1 MMHKKPD
8 TNLDLADMLCF
19 AVYSTANALSR
30 AYQPILAPLDLTYPQ
45 FLVMLVLWER
55 DDCTV
60 SEIGARLNLDS
71 GTLTRFSRDWKRQ
84 GALRAAATRAT
95 SDRCVSPLPMRAKIA
110 GTGRKRARADH
121 VRDRPA
127 GLRIAGFAQPPDEDQ
142 KPSDGRRQEINQKS
156 AGCPALLQSDLF
168 CRARCLRRQAP
179 SA

>member
-30 AYQPILAPLDLTYPQ
+30 AYQLILAPLDLTYPQ

-71 GTLTRFSRDWKRQ
+71 GTLTPLLKRLEAAGCITRRRDPRDERQ
-84 GALRAAATRAT
+84 VRITLT
-95 SDRCVSPLPMRAKIA
+95 DE
-110 GTGRKRARADH
+110 GRKLREQAESVPEQIMCATGQPVSELQDLRNRLMKIRNHLTAD
-121 VRDRPA
+121 
-127 GLRIAGFAQPPDEDQ
+127 G
-142 KPSDGRRQEINQKS
+142 KK
-156 AGCPALLQSDLF
+156 
-168 CRARCLRRQAP
+168 
-179 SA
+179 

>member
-19 AVYSTANALSR
+19 AIYSTANALSR

-71 GTLTRFSRDWKRQ
+71 GTLTPLLKRLEAAGRITRRRDPRDERQ
-84 GALRAAATRAT
+84 VRITLT
-95 SDRCVSPLPMRAKIA
+95 DE
-110 GTGRKRARADH
+110 GRKLRKQAESVPEQIMCATGQPVSELQDLRNRLMKIRNHLTAD
-121 VRDRPA
+121 
-127 GLRIAGFAQPPDEDQ
+127 G
-142 KPSDGRRQEINQKS
+142 KK
-156 AGCPALLQSDLF
+156 
-168 CRARCLRRQAP
+168 
-179 SA
+179 

>member
-19 AVYSTANALSR
+19 AIYSTANALSR

-71 GTLTRFSRDWKRQ
+71 GTLTPLLKRLEAAGRITRRRDPRDERQ
-84 GALRAAATRAT
+84 VRITLT
-95 SDRCVSPLPMRAKIA
+95 DE
-110 GTGRKRARADH
+110 GRK
-121 VRDRPA
+121 
-127 GLRIAGFAQPPDEDQ
+127 LREQAESVPEQIMCATGQPVSE
-142 KPSDGRRQEINQKS
+142 
-156 AGCPALLQSDLF
+156 LQDL
-168 CRARCLRRQAP
+168 RNRLMKIRNHLTAHGKK
-179 SA
+179 